1 MPHILR
7 LFALVFTLLAIATAA
22 DVAEQHYKLG
32 QAAERRGAQLEAY
45 ARYVQAQAA
54 DPSKRKYVRAS
65 MRLRAATAQA
75 IAMQSSSALDAVAE
89 TESVEP
95 LDQGDDDLTGSLREA
110 LGPTEIEPEKKIA
123 SFRFEGTIQE
133 AYGRVLKEYGISV
146 LFDEGFTGGGQT
158 RFHLDDVRFDDALL
172 TLNEIAKA
180 FVIPLTA
187 KLVLIAEDTPG
198 KRTELEPVVSIDIPI
213 PEAASPQDANEV
225 VQAIQQTLEIRRMF
239 VVPSRNVVTIRDS
252 PAKARMARLLFD
264 RLLVAQPEVV
274 IEIDIISYNDS
285 RDSELGVDLPTLFP
299 VTNYSTVLNAV
310 PPARSEGPEAIIG
323 GGKSLF
329 GVGVADSRIVAN
341 LTAGTGRTIQ
351 RMSVRASHGTEAQMR
366 VGERFPIITASFQPG
381 SGIEPSGDNALFQL
395 PPPTISYEDLG
406 LSINATPM
414 IHEAG
419 EVTLQLQ
426 AEFNLLSGAGA
437 NGIPILVSRTIE
449 TQVRLRAG
457 ESAIIAGMA
466 IDEQRL
472 GKSSPFGLIG
482 IPVVSNLL
490 GRKTNQTNSTDLLI
504 VVRPRIVRLPAA
516 DMVKELSIRFGSEER
531 PLSSL

>member
-1 MPHILR
+1 MPNILR
-7 LFALVFTLLAIATAA
+7 LFSLVFALLAVCSAA
-22 DVAEQHYKLG
+22 DVAERHYKLG
-32 QAAERRGAQLEAY
+32 QTAERRGAQLEAY

-54 DPSKRKYVRAS
+54 NPSKRKYARAS

-75 IAMQSSSALDAVAE
+75 IAMESANALDEVSDTAF
-89 TESVEP
+89 VEP
-95 LDQGDDDLTGSLREA
+95 LLQEDGDLMGSLREA
-110 LGPTEIEPEKKIA
+110 LGPTEIEPEDKIS

-133 AYGRVLKEYGISV
+133 AYERVLKEYGISV
-146 LFDEGFTGGGQT
+146 LFDEGFSGGGQT
-158 RFHLDDVRFDDALL
+158 RFHVDDVGFDDAMLS
-172 TLNEIAKA
+172 LNEVAKA
-180 FVIPLTA
+180 FIIPLTA

-198 KRTELEPVVSIDIPI
+198 KRTELEPVVSVDIPI

-252 PAKARMARLLFD
+252 PAKVRMARLLFE
-264 RLLVAQPEVV
+264 RLLVAKPEVV
-274 IEIDIISYNDS
+274 LEIDIISYNDS
-285 RDSELGVDLPTLFP
+285 RDTELGLDLPTLFP

-310 PPARSEGPEAIIG
+310 PQERSEGPEAIIG
-323 GGKSLF
+323 GGESLF
-329 GVGVADSRIVAN
+329 GVGVANSTVVAN
-341 LTAGTGRTIQ
+341 LTAGTGRTTQ
-351 RMSVRASHGTEAQMR
+351 RMSIRASHGTEAQMR
-366 VGERFPIITASFQPG
+366 VGERFPIVTASFQPG

-406 LSINATPM
+406 LSINVTPM

-419 EVTLQLQ
+419 EVTLTLQ

-466 IDEQRL
+466 IDEQRRGNSTPL
-472 GKSSPFGLIG
+472 GLIG

-504 VVRPRIVRLPAA
+504 LVRPRIVRLPAA
-516 DMVKELSIRFGSEER
+516 DIVKELSIRFGSEER
-531 PLSSL
+531 ALSSL